1 MGQMLTVKQVAE
13 VRGCSDRYVKRII
26 KDGKLPA
33 QEVLNGKN
41 RKTYLVPLDALDEEL
56 QQKWYRMNLENPP
69 EKVDEVRPEP
79 EQETK
84 AIDQFSEAERREI
97 DFWLDLVEQWQS
109 FRQKPGVTSKA
120 AVDDQFVA
128 WCKMAY
134 PEKQI
139 SVDIL
144 YRRWT
149 AIRKNDLSGLID
161 KRNKW
166 KKGSS
171 SIDDTVWQAFLSFY
185 LDQSQ
190 YPIQKCY
197 DYTKMWA
204 REVRPELYDGI
215 PSYSSFYRRLK
226 NDLPEGVEVLERE
239 GEKAFSDRCESYIR
253 RSYDDIESN
262 EWWIADNH
270 TFDVMVRDKSGKV
283 HRPYLTAFL
292 DARSGIFTGFYIT
305 YNPCSDATLVALRRG
320 IKRYGIPRNIYVD
333 NGREFLNF
341 DVGGLGHRK
350 KKPKDGVEVFEPP
363 GVFKRLGISMTN
375 AIVRNAKAKIIE
387 RRFLDVKNDL
397 SRLFNTYTG
406 GSVVEKPERLKY
418 VLKKGEI
425 YTDAEFEEYV
435 TDILEWYFNMQP
447 YNGSVVAD
455 KGKCKMDVFNENF
468 KTKRRVASEEDLR
481 LLTMRSSR
489 AVTVGRRGVSLPIN
503 GEKIDYWNDE
513 LLFLLKGKKV
523 YYRYD
528 PDDLSEVRIY
538 DLEDRYIMTVPADN
552 VAVCSYNS
560 SKEKVKDAASKTKRF
575 RRTVKEYEEKIALA
589 ECDRRTALELT
600 LKEAERN
607 KAEYTGKANPTV
619 IEVVR
624 ANEEPLFKKVVGGA
638 DLDTMNRNAARR
650 QKGEL

>member
-1 MGQMLTVKQVAE
+1 MGQMLTAKQVAE
-13 VRGCSDRYVKRII
+13 VKGCSYQYVKRII
-26 KDGKLPA
+26 KDGRLPA
-33 QEVLNGKN
+33 QEVLNEKN
-41 RKTYLVPLDALDEEL
+41 RKTYLVPLNALDEEL
-56 QQKWYRMNLENPP
+56 QQKWYQMNLENPP

-97 DFWLDLVEQWQS
+97 DFWIELVEQWQN

-144 YRRWT
+144 YRKWK
-149 AIRKNDLSGLID
+149 AIRTGDLTGLID

-166 KKGSS
+166 KKGTST
-171 SIDDTVWQAFLSFY
+171 INDTIWQAFLYYY
-185 LDQSQ
+185 LDESQ
-190 YPIQKCY
+190 YSIQKCL

-215 PSYSSFYRRLK
+215 PKYPSFYRRLK
-226 NDLPEGVEVLERE
+226 NDLPEGVKVLGRE
-239 GEKAFSDRCESYIR
+239 GHKAFNDRCAPYIR
-253 RSYDDIESN
+253 RIYEDIASN

-270 TFDVMVRDKSGKV
+270 TFDVMVRDKNGNV

-292 DARSGIFTGFYIT
+292 DARSGIFTGFHIT
-305 YNPCSDATLVALRRG
+305 YNPCSEATLIALRKG
-320 IKRYGIPRNIYVD
+320 ILKYGIPDNIYVD
-333 NGREFLNF
+333 NGREFLTF
-341 DVGGLGHRK
+341 DIGGLGHRK
-350 KKPKDGVEVFEPP
+350 KKPKDGKERYEPP
-363 GVFKRLGISMTN
+363 GVFKRLGIHMTN

-406 GSVVEKPERLKY
+406 GSVVEKPERLKH
-418 VLKKGEI
+418 VLKKGQI
-425 YTDAEFEEYV
+425 YTDEEFEEYV
-435 TDILEWYFNMQP
+435 TAVLEWYFNMEP
-447 YNGSVVAD
+447 YNGAVDAD
-455 KGKCKMDVFNENF
+455 KGKCKMDVFNEHL
-468 KTKRRVASEEDLR
+468 TRKRTASAEELN
-481 LLTMRSSR
+481 LMLMRSSR
-489 AVTVGRRGVSLPIN
+489 PQKVTKRGVHLDFAGASL
-503 GEKIDYWNDE
+503 DFWNDNFVN
-513 LLFLLKGKKV
+513 LMLGKEV
-523 YYRYD
+523 YFRYD
-528 PDDLSEVRIY
+528 PEDLSSVRIY
-538 DLEDRYIMTVPADN
+538 DLEDRYIMTVPVDN
-552 VAVCSYNS
+552 EAVLSYN
-560 SKEKVKDAASKTKRF
+560 ASKDDVKAAMAKT
-575 RRTVKEYEEKIALA
+575 RRLERITREYKENAILA
-589 ECDRRTALELT
+589 EVDRITAMELV
-600 LKEAERN
+600 LKQAERN
-607 KAEYTGKANPTV
+607 KAEYAGKANPTV